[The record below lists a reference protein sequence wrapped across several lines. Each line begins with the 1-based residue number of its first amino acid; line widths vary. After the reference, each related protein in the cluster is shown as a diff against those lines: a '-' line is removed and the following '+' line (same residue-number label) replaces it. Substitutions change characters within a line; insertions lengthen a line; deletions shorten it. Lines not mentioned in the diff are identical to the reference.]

1 MYFKRKMRRGI
12 STALIAAMTVG
23 NALTVSAAPVG
34 EWDHKAELLQGNG
47 AEAYGTELV
56 LVNDGVEPDNT
67 GAKENGPKVAT
78 EDQVKLVIGETAEL
92 TKPEGFSENVTWSTK
107 FRKYDGTYLRNVG
120 FSKIKR
126 ELKEGE
132 RDGDRVAGDATA
144 DHLLAVEKAE
154 NGNAQI
160 TAKHKGEM
168 VVVASDDNGNTKQWD
183 VKILHVDPSELPEVT
198 AEDYARIRRNW
209 KESLI
214 GTNLLQVHWK

>member
-78 EDQVKLVIGETAEL
+78 EDQVTLVIGETAEL

-120 FSKIKR
+120 FPKSS
-126 ELKEGE
+126 
-132 RDGDRVAGDATA
+132 
-144 DHLLAVEKAE
+144 
-154 NGNAQI
+154 GN
-160 TAKHKGEM
+160 
-168 VVVASDDNGNTKQWD
+168 
-183 VKILHVDPSELPEVT
+183 
-198 AEDYARIRRNW
+198 
-209 KESLI
+209 
-214 GTNLLQVHWK
+214 